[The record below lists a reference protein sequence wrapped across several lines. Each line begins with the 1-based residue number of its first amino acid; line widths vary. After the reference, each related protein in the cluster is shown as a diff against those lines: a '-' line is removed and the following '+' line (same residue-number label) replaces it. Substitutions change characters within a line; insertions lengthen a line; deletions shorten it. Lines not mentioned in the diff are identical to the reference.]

1 MKRVARDGEAYDIF
15 EFTDWYDGGVW
26 ARKFWR
32 EAPPVDE
39 LHSRREIA
47 LEGLLTMSALRMLHR
62 RMLTRLPPHESWEAL
77 PLVGDFD

>member
-15 EFTDWYDGGVW
+15 EFTDWYDGGV
-26 ARKFWR
+26 RKFWR

-47 LEGLLTMSALRMLHR
+47 LEGMLTMSAQRMLDNR
-62 RMLTRLPPHESWEAL
+62 RMLTRLPHE
-77 PLVGDFD
+77 